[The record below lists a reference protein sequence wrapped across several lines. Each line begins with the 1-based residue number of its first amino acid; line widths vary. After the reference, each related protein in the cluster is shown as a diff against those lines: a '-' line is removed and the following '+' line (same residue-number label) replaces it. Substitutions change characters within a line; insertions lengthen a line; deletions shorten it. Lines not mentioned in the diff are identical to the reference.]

1 MKNNSTNKLWFAL
14 YTKPRN
20 EFKAEQQLTAAG
32 INNYLPTVTLLKQ
45 WSDRKKKVTE
55 PLLRGYIFIYANE
68 EERLVSVEQLSI
80 VRCVFD
86 VGRPARIPDWQI
98 NNLRTML
105 YTKADVIVHKGIV
118 PGAKVKARG
127 PDLCLRLVEGPAELG
142 RVPLWSNQRS
152 RLIHVLVGISTS
164 LEASGFFADG
174 NR

>member
-1 MKNNSTNKLWFAL
+1 MIKNSTDKFWFAL

-32 INNYLPTVTLLKQ
+32 VTNYLPTVTLLKQ

-68 EERLVSVEQLSI
+68 EERLISVEQLSI

-98 NNLRTML
+98 DNLRTML
-105 YTKADVIVHKGIV
+105 ETKADVIVHKGIV
-118 PGAKVKARG
+118 PGAKVIIKYG
-127 PDLCLRLVEGPAELG
+127 PFEGIIGTVVEGEAGKSISVAIDL
-142 RVPLWSNQRS
+142 LNRS
-152 RLIHVLVGISTS
+152 VIARLPDESS
-164 LEASGFFADG
+164 LEAIRKS
-174 NR
+174 